1 MNSHQEI
8 GNIFSDYQR
17 LKDPIISE
25 FISSIP
31 TNMSEAASTVLKSF
45 SSENTIVK
53 NRAVLKNKMKQFHLE
68 ANTLTKVVSEAID
81 LADQKETK
89 ILLAIHQPNLFA
101 YSGVFKKIILLH
113 ALKSRIIEKDPTQK
127 VISMFL
133 IINHDF
139 MGDFWTRVAEMP
151 SIRSSGGVLE
161 LRYPVSTRNKWKM
174 TCNSPPPSNIILGRW
189 EKQIFH
195 WIKNSSILDVTE
207 KKAYMGK
214 FDNFWKL
221 VKDSH
226 SRAKSYADFN
236 SFLMSKIVN
245 EIWKYDTLF
254 VNLTE
259 LAEAFED
266 GFKFL
271 ISNYSYLANTLR
283 DCEKTFDQYGI
294 RKSVS
299 SNSYLYAPI
308 WLHCKCGSKAPS
320 TLARIA
326 EDTICSGNC
335 MACKK
340 EILLNFGNIT
350 SPEITQETISNISP
364 RAIPILLL
372 LAREL
377 NTSCYVTGTGGSLQ
391 YTLVASKVFKALNIN
406 PPSVILWPSEDRY
419 LGIGQKEALSHS
431 EHTSKHEIR
440 NYLET
445 MHDTVEKQRSTIMP
459 LIRER
464 DLLIKK
470 NLPLEQHLEKI
481 FAIKENQRTIRTLM
495 RKMKKV
501 VNAIELR
508 ACIVDYAI
516 NYGIKDVESIWKLA
530 LQKNGDLFSPITF
543 PNIVPVK

>member
-1 MNSHQEI
+1 
-8 GNIFSDYQR
+8 
-17 LKDPIISE
+17 
-25 FISSIP
+25 
-31 TNMSEAASTVLKSF
+31 
-45 SSENTIVK
+45 
-53 NRAVLKNKMKQFHLE
+53 MKQFHLE
-68 ANTLTKVVSEAID
+68 ANTLTKVISEAID

-195 WIKNSSILDVTE
+195 WIKNCSILDVTE

-259 LAEAFED
+259 LSEAFED

-320 TLARIA
+320 TFVRIA

-340 EILLNFGNIT
+340 EILLNFGNVT
-350 SPEITQETISNISP
+350 SPEISQEIISNISP

-419 LGIGQKEALSHS
+419 IGIGQKEALSHS

-445 MHDTVEKQRSTIMP
+445 MHDTVENQRSTIMP

-470 NLPLEQHLEKI
+470 NLPLAQHLEKI

-508 ACIVDYAI
+508 ACIIDYAI